1 MLSLDPA
8 EMRTVLVVLMLAV
21 ARISGMMLVVPV
33 LARNMVTGMARNS
46 VIIALSFPVIGLA
59 WTTRPEDLDF
69 AGLTLILGLG
79 LKELLLGLVLGL
91 PIAAVMWGV
100 EACGTFID
108 NQRGATMASLLDPAS
123 GNQTSP
129 LGTFLGE
136 LYLTWLFVT
145 GGFSKLL
152 EALYR
157 SHEIWPVWTF
167 RPTIGPAF
175 VGAVLSLADLVML
188 LTLLLAGPAILA
200 MFLSELGLALIG
212 RFAPQLQVFYVAMP
226 VKSVIGL
233 LLLILSLATVLTH
246 AGDHGLSPVAFVR
259 RIAM

>member
-1 MLSLDPA
+1 MLPLDPA
-8 EMRTVLVVLMLAV
+8 EMHTALVVLVLAV
-21 ARISGMMLVVPV
+21 ARMTGMMLVVPV
-33 LARNMVTGMARNS
+33 LGRPMMTGMARNS
-46 VIIALSFPVIGLA
+46 VIVALAFPVIGLA
-59 WTTRPEDLDF
+59 WTTRPADLDLTS
-69 AGLTLILGLG
+69 LTLILGLG

-91 PIAAVMWGV
+91 PVAAVMWGV
-100 EACGTFID
+100 EASGTFID

-136 LYLTWLFVT
+136 LYVTWLFVT

-157 SHEIWPVWTF
+157 SHEIWPLWTF

-175 VGAVLSLADLVML
+175 VGAVLSVADLVML
-188 LTLLLAGPAILA
+188 LTLLLAGPAIVA
-200 MFLSELGLALIG
+200 MLLSELGLALIG

-226 VKSVIGL
+226 VKSVVAV
-233 LLLILSLATVLTH
+233 LLLILSLATVLAH
-246 AGDHGLSPVAFVR
+246 AGDHGLSPVAFVS

>member
-1 MLSLDPA
+1 MLSLYPA
-8 EMRTVLVVLMLAV
+8 EMRIALVVIVLAV

-33 LARNMVTGMARNS
+33 LARNIVTGMARNS
-46 VIIALSFPVIGLA
+46 VIIALSFPVIGHA
-59 WTTRPEDLDF
+59 WTRRPEDLDF
-69 AGLTLILGLG
+69 ASLTLILGLG

-91 PIAAVMWGV
+91 PVAAVMWGV

-129 LGTFLGE
+129 LGAFLGE

-157 SHEIWPVWTF
+157 SHEIWPLWAF

-200 MFLSELGLALIG
+200 MLLSELGLALIG

-226 VKSVIGL
+226 VKSVVGL
-233 LLLILSLATVLTH
+233 LLLILSLAIVLTH